1 MGQLN
6 DGSKREHR
14 MILIQE
20 ASEGKIKKDTL
31 PNSAFDFSGS
41 LLDSYSSRMR
51 IFRDSVLAHMIM
63 NNHKDMVNSIY
74 DAMSRG

>member
-6 DGSKREHR
+6 DDLKRNHR

-63 NNHKDMVNSIY
+63 NNHKDKVNSIY